1 MSGFRKLAVSELKY
15 SCSEGKLPKMTKKI
29 APLADSIGQERAIK
43 AVQFGLGMKSN
54 GYNVFI
60 SGVVGTGKITYA
72 KKAVAK
78 IAAGKPIATDW
89 IYVNNFEKQEHPI
102 AIELA
107 AGQGTEFRN
116 AMEHLVNEVKNAIPR
131 AFSSEGYEQ
140 SRALILKG
148 LQEERSE
155 LFLKFNDQSETMG
168 VTPQWSQTGFVGVPT
183 LDGKALTQ
191 EEYQKLEKHQREEV
205 DKRMFAV
212 HELAMEVVRH
222 MQQSE
227 REMRE
232 KLRKLDEEIALYS
245 IESELSTLLTQ
256 YGNVPEIIAYL
267 ENVKKDMVKNVADF
281 KPQTQ
286 EEDNMFAMFK
296 KKGSESI
303 AERYFV
309 NLLVD
314 NREQNGAPVVF
325 EKNPTYYNLLGRVE
339 YENRMNVVT
348 TDYSMIKAGALHR
361 ANGGFLIINARDLLT
376 NIGSWDG
383 LKRALRTREL
393 TVENLGEQ
401 YSLYAMSSLRPQT
414 IPLNVKVVLLGSPWL
429 YHMLCQ
435 YDEEFGKLFKIHAD
449 FDTEMPNNKENLE
462 KLTSFISSIVDEDK
476 LRPFNSDALV
486 KIVEYTS
493 RLAGSQKK
501 LSTKFKDIVELI
513 CEADAWAAVDDKKNV
528 DAAVIAKTIREK
540 NNRENMYE
548 ERLHEL
554 FADGKILVETDGEKV
569 GQING
574 LAVLGVGSYRF
585 GKPSKITA
593 NTYMGRAGVVNI
605 EREVNMS
612 GQIHSKGVLTLNG
625 YLGHKYA
632 QHQPLS
638 LSCSLTFEQEYGGI
652 DGDSASST
660 ELYAIISSLANLPI
674 KQYIAVTGSVNQKG
688 EVQPIGGA
696 TEKIEGYFAV
706 CKLKGLTGTQGVMI
720 PETNVDDL
728 NLNDEVVQAVKTG
741 NFHIY
746 AVKTIDDGLELLT
759 GTKAG
764 VMNAKGD
771 YSRGSVHYLA
781 LQTLKRYDKYGKRG
795 KDEDVKAKPVSSQVV
810 EVVK

>member
-1 MSGFRKLAVSELKY
+1 MSGFRELVAEELKY
-15 SCSEGKLPKMTKKI
+15 NCCESKLPKSSKKI
-29 APLADSIGQERAIK
+29 MPLADSIGQERAIK
-43 AVQFGLGMKSN
+43 AVEFGLGMKSS
-54 GYNVFI
+54 GYNIFI

-78 IAAGKPIATDW
+78 IAAGKPVAQDW
-89 IYVNNFEKQEHPI
+89 VYVNNFDKQEQPI
-102 AIELA
+102 AIALS
-107 AGQGTEFRN
+107 AGKGAEFRS
-116 AMEHLVNEVKNAIPR
+116 AMEHLVNEVKNAIPK

-140 SRALILKG
+140 ARALILKA

-155 LFLKFNDQSETMG
+155 LFQKFNDQSETMG
-168 VTPQWSQTGFVGVPT
+168 VTPQWSQTGFVGVPM
-183 LDGKALTQ
+183 LDGKALSQ
-191 EEYQKLEKHQREEV
+191 EEYSKLEKAEREEV

-212 HELAMEVVRH
+212 HELALEVIRH

-245 IESELSTLLTQ
+245 IQSELSELLLQ
-256 YGNVPEIIAYL
+256 YVAIPEIIDYL

-314 NREQNGAPVVF
+314 NREQSGAPVVF

-361 ANGGFLIINARDLLT
+361 ANNGFLIVNARDLLT

-393 TVENLGEQ
+393 AVENLGEQ

-414 IPLNVKVVLLGSPWL
+414 IPLNVKIVLLGSPWI

-449 FDTEMPNNKENLE
+449 FDVEMQNNNANLE
-462 KLTSFISSIVDEDK
+462 KLTSFISSIVEEDK
-476 LRPFNSDALV
+476 LRPFNRDAVV

-513 CEADAWAAVDDKKNV
+513 CEADAWAAVDNKKNV
-528 DAAVIAKTIREK
+528 DAAVVAKTIQEM
-540 NNRENMYE
+540 NNRENMYQD
-548 ERLHEL
+548 RLHEL
-554 FADGKILVETDGEKV
+554 FTEGKILVEVDGEKV

-574 LAVLGVGSYRF
+574 LAVLDTGSYRF

-593 NTYMGRAGVVNI
+593 NTFMGRAGVVNI

-625 YLGHKYA
+625 YLGYKYA

-660 ELYAIISSLANLPI
+660 ELYAIISSLANVPI
-674 KQYIAVTGSVNQKG
+674 RQCIAVTGSVNQKG

-696 TEKIEGYFAV
+696 TEKIEGYFAI
-706 CKLKGLTGTQGVMI
+706 CKIKGLTGKQGVMI
-720 PETNVDDL
+720 PETNVADL
-728 NLNDEVVQAVKTG
+728 NLNDEVIQAVKSG
-741 NFHIY
+741 KFHIY

-759 GTKAG
+759 GKKAG
-764 VMNAKGD
+764 VINRKGD
-771 YSRGSVHYLA
+771 YSRGSIHYLA
-781 LQTLKRYDKYGKRG
+781 LQTLRRYEKHGRRD
-795 KDEDVKAKPVSSQVV
+795 KDEDKKPQKA
-810 EVVK
+810 VVKLPG

>member
-1 MSGFRKLAVSELKY
+1 MNGFRELAAAELKY
-15 SCSEGKLPKMTKKI
+15 SCCESKLPKSTKKI

-43 AVQFGLGMKSN
+43 AVEFGLGMNSH
-54 GYNVFI
+54 GYNIYI

-78 IAAGKPIATDW
+78 IAATRPAATDW
-89 IYVNNFEKQEHPI
+89 VYVNNFDKQEEPI
-102 AIELA
+102 AIALL
-107 AGQGTEFRN
+107 AGQGAEFRS
-116 AMEHLVNEVKNAIPR
+116 AMEHLVNEVKTAIPK
-131 AFSSEGYEQ
+131 AFLSEGYELARSQ
-140 SRALILKG
+140 IIKA

-183 LDGKALTQ
+183 LDGKVLSQ
-191 EEYQKLEKHQREEV
+191 EEYSKLDKTVREDV
-205 DKRMFAV
+205 DKRMIAV
-212 HELAMEVVRH
+212 HELALEVIRH

-232 KLRKLDEEIALYS
+232 KLRKLDEEIALFS
-245 IESELSTLLTQ
+245 IECELSPLIDQ
-256 YGNVPEIIAYL
+256 YAAVPEIIAYL

-281 KPQTQ
+281 KPQAH
-286 EEDNMFAMFK
+286 EEDNMLAMFK

-303 AERYFV
+303 AERYIV
-309 NLLVD
+309 NLLVN
-314 NREQNGAPVVF
+314 NREQQGAPVVF
-325 EKNPTYYNLLGRVE
+325 EMNPTYYNLLGRVE
-339 YENRMNVVT
+339 YENRMSVVT

-361 ANGGFLIINARDLLT
+361 ANGGFLIINTRDLLT

-393 TVENLGEQ
+393 AVENLGEQ

-414 IPLNVKVVLLGSPWL
+414 IPLNVKVVLLGNPWL
-429 YHMLCQ
+429 YNLLCQ

-449 FDTEMPNNKENLE
+449 FDTEMQNNSANLE
-462 KLTSFISSIVDEDK
+462 KLASLISSIVEEDK
-476 LRPFNSDALV
+476 LRPFNRDAVV

-493 RLAGSQKK
+493 RLAGSQNK

-513 CEADAWAAVDDKKNV
+513 SESDAWAAVDNKKNV
-528 DAAVIAKTIREK
+528 DAAIVEKTIREK
-540 NNRENMYE
+540 NNRESMYE

-554 FADGKILVETDGEKV
+554 FANGKIMVETSGEKV

-574 LAVLGVGSYRF
+574 LAVLDLGAYRF

-593 NTYMGRAGVVNI
+593 NTFMGRAGVVNI

-625 YLGHKYA
+625 YLGYKYA
-632 QHQPLS
+632 QNQPLS

-660 ELYAIISSLANLPI
+660 ELYAIISSLANVPI

-696 TEKIEGYFAV
+696 TEKIEGYYAV

-720 PETNVDDL
+720 PETNVSDL
-728 NLNDEVVQAVKTG
+728 NLNDEVIQAVKAG

-746 AVKTIDDGLELLT
+746 AVKTVDDGLELLT
-759 GTKAG
+759 GLKAG
-764 VMNAKGD
+764 VLNAKGD
-771 YSRGSVHYLA
+771 YTRGSVHQLA
-781 LQTLKRYDKYGKRG
+781 LQTLKRYDKHGKHD
-795 KDEDVKAKPVSSQVV
+795 KDEDKKPKRVSGPVL